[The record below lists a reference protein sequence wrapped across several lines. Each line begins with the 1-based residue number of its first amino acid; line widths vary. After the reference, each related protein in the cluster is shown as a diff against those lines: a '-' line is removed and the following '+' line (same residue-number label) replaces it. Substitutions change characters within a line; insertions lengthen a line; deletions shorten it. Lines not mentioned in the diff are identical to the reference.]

1 MGNFKST
8 FEYKLIYVFRIND
21 KKHKDLVKIGD
32 ATVHTTKSYNELF
45 ENCKELNQA
54 AKERINSYTVTAGI
68 EYELLHTELAIYTE
82 KNKVKAFRDKKV
94 HDVLIR
100 SGIKRHSFNIE
111 SQGLEWFETDLET
124 TKKAIKAVKNNKSSL
139 LVNDISE
146 GKSPIIF
153 RPEQKD
159 AIEKTVKLFKKSDRM
174 LWNAKMRFGKT
185 LSALEVAKRLEF
197 KKTLIFT
204 HRPVVSDGW
213 YEDFNQI
220 FYDTNYKFGSKT
232 RGETIENLVDS
243 DFPFVYFASIQDLRG
258 SAAVGGKFDKN
269 EFLFLIDWDF
279 IIVDEAHEGTQ
290 TTLGQKV
297 LEEVLGNNDKIPK
310 LLELSGTPFNLLSN
324 FKEEEIYT
332 WDYIMEQKAKA
343 TWELSH
349 FGDSNPYEELP
360 KLEIYT
366 YSLDKIIK
374 GYVDLEDSAFNF
386 REFFRTWTGD
396 IKKDFKPIPNN
407 VKIGDF
413 VHRDDVW
420 SFLDLLTKEDKNTNY
435 PFSTREYRSYYKHT
449 LWIVPG
455 VKEAKALSAL
465 MKEHPVFGCG
475 EFEIVN
481 VAGNGDEEENYRDA
495 LKAVR
500 KAIGKNPDDHY
511 SITISCGRLTTG
523 VTVPEWTAVL
533 MLAGSFSTS
542 ASSYLQTIF
551 RVQTPA
557 NINGK
562 MKEYC
567 SVFDFAPDR
576 TLKMVAEAGHLSSAT
591 GNVNNDRIVMGEF
604 LNYCPVIGIDG
615 SSMATYNV
623 DSLLQQLK
631 RAYTD
636 RVVKNG
642 FDDKHLYNDNLLK
655 LDDIELQDFEELK
668 KIIGSTKQTKKSND
682 IDINNQGLTNEEYEE
697 IQRIEKKPKKERTA
711 EEIALLEEKKKK
723 KDNAQKAMSIL
734 RGISIRIPLLIYG
747 AEIPFE
753 QDITADNFVNMIDD
767 ASWNEFMPSGVTKEK
782 YRKFAKYYE
791 QDVFV
796 AAGRQIRNMAKS
808 ADELPPTERVKKIA
822 EIFSMFKNPDKE
834 TVLTPWRVVN
844 MHMSECLGGYNFY
857 NEEFDKTLD
866 EPVFVDRGKVTADTF
881 ANPNAK
887 ILEINSKTGLYPLYV
902 TYSIFRSKIDKMPKN
917 ELTDDTVWYL
927 WKETVKNNLF
937 VICKTPMAKAITK
950 RTLLGYKQGKVN
962 AHYFED
968 LINKLKNEQLQFIDK
983 VTRGSYWNRE
993 EQKMK
998 FDAIV
1003 GNPPYQVDLGNTSGN
1018 SSKAK
1023 AIYHLFVEAS
1033 QRLTPN
1039 YLSMIMPSRW
1049 MTKTT
1054 EGIPDDWVDKML
1066 KENKLEV
1073 LFDYL
1078 DATMCFKEV
1087 EIKGGICYFLWNPQY
1102 EGRCKYVLSDVN
1114 NEVTTY
1120 YDYLDTLNVGIVI
1133 RDKQAHSIM
1142 EKIVQ
1147 KEGNYFDN
1155 DNNNFSGIVSPKDFY
1170 TNKQKLTSSW
1180 AEFSLEENNIYSI
1193 KCYLNKNIH
1202 KIDFAWVKLED
1213 IPKNRDTINKNK
1225 VYIPAAGGTGTD
1237 SQILGYP
1244 FVGDKNSVCTQT
1256 YLAIGY
1262 HSDFSKNECINIVKY
1277 IKTKIFRY
1285 LVSIKKKTQNGP
1297 RMVYQFVPT
1306 QDFTEK
1312 SDIDWS
1318 KSIHEIDQQLY
1329 AKYNLTQ
1336 EEINFIETTIK
1347 PME

>member
-100 SGIKRHSFNIE
+100 SGIERHSFNTE

-124 TKKAIKAVKNNKSSL
+124 AKKAIKAVKNNRSSL

-213 YEDFNQI
+213 YEDFNKI

-449 LWIVPG
+449 LWMVPG

-495 LKAVR
+495 LIAVR
-500 KAIGKNPDDHY
+500 KAIGKDPDDHY

-723 KDNAQKAMSIL
+723 KNNAQKAMSIL

-857 NEEFDKTLD
+857 NEEFDMTLD
-866 EPVFVDRGKVTADTF
+866 DPVFVDRGKVTADTF

-1003 GNPPYQVDLGNTSGN
+1003 GNPPYQENLGTENN
-1018 SSKAK
+1018 SRSLAK
-1023 AIYHLFVEAS
+1023 QLFPDFIKIAIELKPLYSSLI
-1033 QRLTPN
+1033 T
-1039 YLSMIMPSRW
+1039 PSRW
-1049 MTKTT
+1049 FAGDAQDGSFVRLREYLK
-1054 EGIPDDWVDKML
+1054 DKEHFI
-1066 KENKLEV
+1066 KIVNYENSND
-1073 LFDYL
+1073 LF
-1078 DATMCFKEV
+1078 ENV
-1087 EIKGGICYFLWNPQY
+1087 IIKGGLNYFLYSDSYIGQVEFATKSDKSDFIITKRDLFE
-1102 EGRCKYVLSDVN
+1102 EGLEIVLSNAQDFKIIQKVSTEKGSLMDIATGRNAFNIVGKESTVEKLTKKDKFDGSIPIRCKGN
-1114 NEVTTY
+1114 
-1120 YDYLDTLNVGIVI
+1120 VI
-1133 RDKQAHSIM
+1133 RWADKSLVTKNLNIFESYKVFISKSA
-1142 EKIVQ
+1142 
-1147 KEGNYFDN
+1147 GD
-1155 DNNNFSGIVSPKDFY
+1155 PAKDQNVIG
-1170 TNKQKLTSSW
+1170 T
-1180 AEFSLEENNIYSI
+1180 
-1193 KCYLNKNIH
+1193 
-1202 KIDFAWVKLED
+1202 
-1213 IPKNRDTINKNK
+1213 P
-1225 VYIPAAGGTGTD
+1225 YIGEPLSACTD
-1237 SQILGYP
+1237 SLIPIGCFNSRIEAVNLRKYLMTKFVRYMISIL
-1244 FVGDKNSVCTQT
+1244 K
-1256 YLAIGY
+1256 
-1262 HSDFSKNECINIVKY
+1262 
-1277 IKTKIFRY
+1277 
-1285 LVSIKKKTQNGP
+1285 VSQN
-1297 RMVYQFVPT
+1297 VYQNVYKFVPI
-1306 QDFTEK
+1306 QDFTNE

-1318 KSIHEIDQQLY
+1318 KSIHKIDQQLY